1 MRPKNIRHY
10 LEYLA
15 AIVTIRAVSFC
26 PRGLFFFLAPGVSRL
41 LWHMPQFGSVALMNV
56 AAAFPEK
63 TPEEH
68 RRIALKSIE
77 NLFLTLCEFFWT
89 KGKKGIVRELVCT
102 NPEADATAAAA
113 HEHEKDGVIFVS
125 PHHGN
130 WEFAGMTLALVYH
143 FKVGTVVRTPRNP
156 YMDDLISSGRMVEG
170 VRIIHSRGAVR
181 GMKNALENGYTI
193 GTLIDQNTR
202 VRDGGVFVNFFGLPV
217 PVSRAPAR
225 MARSKGHFVA
235 TGAVVREGRKFKVL
249 FKTLPKPTSEY
260 ESDEEMTQDLMSI
273 AEEFIRAYPEQYLW
287 MYKRFQYIP
296 RGADEALAKRFPA
309 YATPAGETFYNM
321 KAHWEKRRRNAAKK
335 ESV

>member
-1 MRPKNIRHY
+1 MRLKDARHY

-15 AIVTIRAVSFC
+15 AIVTIKVITCC

-41 LWHMPQFGSVALMNV
+41 LWHVPQFGSVALMNV

-63 TPEEH
+63 KPEEH

-89 KGKKGIVRELVCT
+89 KGKKGIVQELVVST
-102 NPEADATAAAA
+102 PEADATAAAA
-113 HEHEKDGVIFVS
+113 HAHEKEGVIFVS

-130 WEFAGMTLALVYH
+130 WEFAGMTLALIYH

-156 YMDDLISSGRMVEG
+156 YLDKLISSGRMVEG
-170 VRIIHSRGAVR
+170 VRIIHSRGAVL
-181 GMKNALENGYTI
+181 GMKHALDDGYTI

-202 VRDGGVFVNFFGLPV
+202 VRDGGVFVNFFGMPV
-217 PVSRAPAR
+217 PVSRAPAG
-225 MARSKGHFVA
+225 MARRHGYFVA
-235 TGAVVREGRKFKVL
+235 TGAVVRDGRKFKTL

-296 RGADEALAKRFPA
+296 RGADEALIKRFPP
-309 YATPAGETFYNM
+309 YAAPAGETFYNM
-321 KAHWEKRRRNAAKK
+321 KAHLEKRRRNAAKK